1 MDKDL
6 RNILIFLALVLF
18 IGGPI
23 ALYNVIYGSIWF
35 VGLVIQIAIEFF
47 PTRVVLYIVL
57 PILLAVGT
65 FIASFHHWHR
75 YA

>member
-6 RNILIFLALVLF
+6 RYILIILALVLV

-35 VGLVIQIAIEFF
+35 IGLVIQIAVELF

-65 FIASFHHWHR
+65 FIASFYHWRR

>member
-6 RNILIFLALVLF
+6 RYILIILALVLL

-23 ALYNVIYGSIWF
+23 VLYNVIYGSIWF
-35 VGLVIQIAIEFF
+35 FGLVIQIAVELF
-47 PTRVVLYIVL
+47 PTRVVLNIVL
-57 PILLAVGT
+57 PILLAVVT
-65 FIASFHHWHR
+65 FIASFYHWRR

>member
-6 RNILIFLALVLF
+6 QSILIILALVVV

-35 VGLVIQIAIEFF
+35 VGLIIQMMVELF

-57 PILLAVGT
+57 PILFAIGT

>member
-6 RNILIFLALVLF
+6 RNILIILALVLV

-35 VGLVIQIAIEFF
+35 SGLVIQMMVELF
-47 PTRVVLYIVL
+47 PSRVVLYIVL
-57 PILLAVGT
+57 PILLAVFT
-65 FIASFHHWHR
+65 FIASFYHWRR